1 MNTKEALTTLSS
13 TLEKMNF
20 DKQEALQI
28 SKYLI
33 EDLINKN
40 VSDTNPLSIDQTA
53 VFNDIIERTKN
64 HEPWQYI
71 SGMADFYGLKFYV
84 NSNVLIPR
92 PETEELV
99 YNTLNAIKNI
109 DQPKILDIGTG
120 SGAIAITLQKQRPD
134 AVITAIDIS
143 DKALEVGEK
152 NNDLHLTKVTF
163 KKIDFLNTNQWH
175 LLEKYDVIVSNPPYI
190 TEDEKNLMSP
200 NVLQHE
206 PHLALFVKQDALEFY
221 KAILDFVQKNQQ
233 NPLIFLEINEYYNKQ
248 LIELTQQYPINKL
261 EIIKDLQNKA
271 RILFVSF

>member
-33 EDLINKN
+33 EDLISKN
-40 VSDTNPLSIDQTA
+40 VFDTNPLSFDQA
-53 VFNDIIERTKN
+53 LVFNDIIERTKN

-71 SGMADFYGLKFYV
+71 SGMSDFYGLKFYV

-120 SGAIAITLQKQRPD
+120 SGAIAITLQKQRQD

-143 DKALEVGEK
+143 DKALEVAEK
-152 NNDLHLTKVTF
+152 NNDLHQTKVTF
-163 KKIDFLNTNQWH
+163 KKIDFLNTDQWH

-190 TEDEKNLMSP
+190 TEDEKRFMAP

-206 PHLALFVKQDALEFY
+206 PHLALFVKKDALEFY
-221 KAILDFVQKNQQ
+221 KAILEFVHQNKQ
-233 NPLIFLEINEYYNKQ
+233 NPLIFLEINEYYTKQ
-248 LIELTQQYPINKL
+248 LIELTQQYRVKNVDL
-261 EIIKDLQNKA
+261 IKDLQNKA